1 MEEEVLAKPD
11 VARAPSPLQQGR
23 GGLATSCT
31 RDFVFLL
38 VCPSRSR
45 HLSRSRQPRCSHRN
59 PPLQSRRPCVRH
71 FRRRFSLLS
80 AEIRLRFITRAVD
93 SRISFASTIT
103 LTYHSSPR
111 SRPKQTKPSLQASTI
126 STRWRRLRTFTPST
140 RVDDNPALVRQDT
153 TLKGQKTARR
163 RNHRRRGERPFPNG

>member
-1 MEEEVLAKPD
+1 MTQEIQNIIALPHAIEVVAKPD
-11 VARAPSPLQQGR
+11 VTRAPSPLQQGR

-93 SRISFASTIT
+93 SRISFASTI
-103 LTYHSSPR
+103 
-111 SRPKQTKPSLQASTI
+111 